1 MTTTLGRWL
10 LVALAILGVAI
21 LTPAVAAHGT
31 GPAATDGAPYASP
44 NDGNATDWATW
55 MEARM
60 TEYMGPG
67 AVEWMEAHMGTTVDE
82 MGRYVA
88 DGEGPYGHGAGM
100 DGTGTEMYGPGTGMG
115 GQGGC

>member
-21 LTPAVAAHGT
+21 LTPAVSAHGT
-31 GPAATDGAPYASP
+31 GPAATDGAAYAP
-44 NDGNATDWATW
+44 PGDGNATDWTAW

-60 TEYMGPG
+60 TEHVGPG
-67 AVEWMEAHMGTTVDE
+67 ALEWMEAHTGTTIDE
-82 MGRYVA
+82 MGRYMA
-88 DGEGPYGHGAGM
+88 DGEGPHGHGSGM
-100 DGTGTEMYGPGTGMG
+100 YAPGTGMY